1 MTSLRFQPSP
11 HPSPTAPPNAEAV
24 SAEFDALADLFL
36 ADAPPVA
43 MRFAPDAPDAPP
55 EASRTEPVADVAR
68 PASAATATTPE
79 IEALILGHLPVFGSA
94 WVTQYAKSVAEREQR
109 PVALLRVQAGE
120 TWLDLVLPRGVAS
133 AVRSRIGTGTDGTLD
148 AALAHAATQTPHW
161 LLRVDD
167 TAEAD
172 LAALSGLAGVT
183 ILTGADDPAVVASY
197 RTIKNLAGASG
208 EERTPVRVAVM
219 GADDASATAAEAKI
233 TKTTALFLSTP
244 LDFAPRVEKVGACS
258 TASLHRSKVVQ
269 TPADILTMIHVA
281 TTTRPAPTDTTPRP
295 SSVPTVVVVPQSPAP
310 VATPTAPSQH
320 DSTAMLD
327 TCMSLLGLRPL
338 AFACPVAPGVR
349 LAAGDDGSLHLVTL
363 GDSPNAERGL
373 LGAASW
379 ADQHAALLEAAH
391 PGTLTNLKDRG
402 PTLHAVVQAAK
413 PARPLIDTGVQVH
426 LAVTVNGQ
434 TTLCALN

>member
-43 MRFAPDAPDAPP
+43 MRFAPDAP
-55 EASRTEPVADVAR
+55 EASRTETVTDVAR
-68 PASAATATTPE
+68 LAAAATASTPE

-133 AVRSRIGTGTDGTLD
+133 AVRSRIGTGTDGSLD
-148 AALAHAATQTPHW
+148 AALAHAASQTPHW

-172 LAALSGLAGVT
+172 LASLSGLARVT
-183 ILTGADDPAVVASY
+183 LLTGADDPAVVASY

-208 EERTPVRVAVM
+208 EDRTPVRVAVM
-219 GADDASATAAEAKI
+219 GADDASASAAEAKI

-258 TASLHRSKVVQ
+258 TASLHRSKVVH
-269 TPADILTMIHVA
+269 TPADILAMIHAA
-281 TTTRPAPTDTTPRP
+281 TTTRPAPTDSTPRP
-295 SSVPTVVVVPQSPAP
+295 SLSPTVVVMPQAHMP
-310 VATPTAPSQH
+310 VAVSTAPSAPAQP

-338 AFACPVAPGVR
+338 VFACPVAPGVR
-349 LAAGDDGSLHLVTL
+349 LAAGGDGSLHLVTL

-391 PGTLTNLKDRG
+391 VGTLTNLKDRG
-402 PTLHAVVQAAK
+402 PTLHAMVQAAK

>member
-43 MRFAPDAPDAPP
+43 MRFAPDAP
-55 EASRTEPVADVAR
+55 EASRTETVTDVAR
-68 PASAATATTPE
+68 LAAAATASTPE

-133 AVRSRIGTGTDGTLD
+133 AVRSRIGTGTDGSLD
-148 AALAHAATQTPHW
+148 AALAHAASQTPHW

-172 LAALSGLAGVT
+172 LASLSGLARVT
-183 ILTGADDPAVVASY
+183 LLTGADDPAVVASY

-208 EERTPVRVAVM
+208 EDRTPVRVAVM
-219 GADDASATAAEAKI
+219 GADDASASAAEAKI

-258 TASLHRSKVVQ
+258 TASLHRSKVVH
-269 TPADILTMIHVA
+269 TPADILAMIHAA
-281 TTTRPAPTDTTPRP
+281 TTTRPAPTDSTPRP
-295 SSVPTVVVVPQSPAP
+295 SLSPTVVVMPQAHMP
-310 VATPTAPSQH
+310 VAVPTAPSAPAQP

-327 TCMSLLGLRPL
+327 TCIALLGLRPL
-338 AFACPVAPGVR
+338 VFACPVAPGVR
-349 LAAGDDGSLHLVTL
+349 LAAGGDGSLHLVTL

-391 PGTLTNLKDRG
+391 VGTLTNLKDRG
-402 PTLHAVVQAAK
+402 PTLHAMVQAAK